1 MRGAS
6 ARISRLRTTTY
17 LHTHAHTVTQAIH
30 RKPHQPILAFAARC
44 HAWGRGAPHTLPGM
58 SREPQRNPRQAVFG
72 VPQGGSLDLLCLLST
87 SSQLQA
93 LQVVLASCWRRPN
106 TPTPFRDLTPCPHTP
121 FTYPSIPTSLPNPL
135 QHIYTPSLP
144 SPASACPLTPLPSTL

>member
-1 MRGAS
+1 MGPLS
-6 ARISRLRTTTY
+6 ARISRLRTTTH
-17 LHTHAHTVTQAIH
+17 LRTHAHTVTQAIH

-72 VPQGGSLDLLCLLST
+72 VSRGGCLDLLCLLST

-93 LQVVLASCWRRPN
+93 LQVVLTSCWRRPN
-106 TPTPFRDLTPCPHTP
+106 TPTPFRDLRPCPHTP
-121 FTYPSIPTSLPNPL
+121 LTPTQPPTIHPHPL
-135 QHIYTPSLP
+135 QTLTSFQKPPTPHP
-144 SPASACPLTPLPSTL
+144 C